1 MALTALDIVVLLLV
15 GGAALL
21 GFMRGFVTEVLSLF
35 AWVAIV
41 FVLKVFHLPLSH
53 ALSHVI
59 GTAAGAAVLAFALL
73 SGLTYFAGRM
83 VARSIGGRIRQS
95 VLGPV
100 DRALGFGFGALKGLI
115 LASLGFLLVT
125 LVLDTLHGG
134 PLHRPDWMVHSRSYP
149 LLNATSAGIAD
160 FVDRRRKGEPVFG
173 HYTGNDAAPVESNSD

>member
-1 MALTALDIVVLLLV
+1 V
-15 GGAALL
+15 
-21 GFMRGFVTEVLSLF
+21 
-35 AWVAIV
+35 
-41 FVLKVFHLPLSH
+41 
-53 ALSHVI
+53 
-59 GTAAGAAVLAFALL
+59 L

-115 LASLGFLLVT
+115 LTSLGFLLVT

-134 PLHRPDWMVHSRSYP
+134 PLHRPDWMVRSRSYP

-173 HYTGNDAAPVESNSD
+173 HYTGNDAAPAEGNAD